1 MKTLKQLLSKTK
13 PDTRNFAKPT
23 DDLDKF
29 VGKHEIEVVA
39 DANGNGDEV
48 FKGSKVKYVDRSS
61 ERHGYDKPEDERVN
75 EEVLS
80 EGDES
85 HKMFQDYHAE
95 IAKDLKGIHKAL
107 FHHYNVVTSKKGPF
121 KGEAQWH
128 HVEAAKQMHRAL
140 ADIHQQVRQ
149 HIDYS
154 KPISMKEDVDLEEK
168 KLTPAELKK
177 REEVARAIERENPNM
192 PMAKKMAIATA
203 TAKKVAEDKQEYQD
217 GVPVTKYKGKPKPR
231 DEYQDGIP
239 VSKYKPKKVAEEVEE
254 TSLEEDMIDL
264 YLALDEDQREE
275 FISILETGSDEEL
288 LEYVEQLGE
297 EING

>member
-1 MKTLKQLLSKTK
+1 MKTLKQLLGKSK
-13 PDTRNFAKPT
+13 PDTRNYAKPT
-23 DDLDKF
+23 KDLDSF
-29 VGKHEIEVVA
+29 VDKHEIETVA
-39 DANGNGDEV
+39 DANGNDDEV
-48 FKGSKVKYVDRSS
+48 FKGSKVKYADRSK
-61 ERHGYDKPEDERVN
+61 ERHGYDKPEDEKVN

-85 HKMFQDYHAE
+85 HKMFQDYHKE
-95 IAKDLKGIHKAL
+95 IAKDLDGIHKAL
-107 FHHYNVVTSKKGPF
+107 FHHFNTVTSKKGPY

-154 KPISMKEDVDLEEK
+154 KPISMKEDSDLEEK
-168 KLTPAELKK
+168 KLTSAEMKK
-177 REEVARAIERENPNM
+177 REEVAKAIERENPNM
-192 PMAKKMAIATA
+192 PMSKKMAIATA
-203 TAKKVAEDKQEYQD
+203 TAKKVAE
-217 GVPVTKYKGKPKPR
+217 
-231 DEYQDGIP
+231 
-239 VSKYKPKKVAEEVEE
+239 EVEEE

-264 YLALDEDQREE
+264 YFTLDEEQREV
-275 FISILETGSDEEL
+275 FISIIENGSDEEL